1 MLASRRPKMAERRRK
16 QAGDGG
22 VSLVPEG
29 IRLGDETVP
38 LYAGA
43 VHYWR
48 LPTEVWR
55 RCLEAVR
62 DIGFR
67 LVDVYVPWGVH
78 ENKDAE
84 LDFGRQDPKLDVRRF
99 VNLCHEL
106 GLRVILRPGP
116 HINAELTYF
125 GIPERVIWDVACQA
139 RSPHGRPVLLP
150 VPPLA
155 FPVPSYASAAFHAE
169 VARWYQAVGR
179 ELSELCA
186 PAGPIVL
193 AQVDNEGA
201 MYFRDGVYDQ
211 DWHPDALAQYRRFLQ
226 RRYGKVSALRKTHGD
241 GDITF
246 ARAEPPRQMSAHT
259 VGELAPHLDWAD
271 FQEQL
276 LADSFERMA
285 EELAASGFGTLPTV
299 HNLPL
304 SEGATPLDPARVGQV
319 VDLVGLDYYHG
330 ASMPQRREIA
340 RRTSELSIRSR
351 SRSTPAFACEL
362 GAGFPPFFPPLRHED
377 NAFSALTALAYGLT
391 GFNAYMAVERDRWI
405 GAPVDPQGR
414 QRDTAQFWTRLLA
427 ALERTRFTELHRATP
442 VHLVIP
448 RSQRRLAR
456 VCHAFGPLSAAL
468 FQIVGGG
475 APEACFE
482 DDFGLDEPVVIEA
495 ERFVRQ
501 LERALEAER
510 VPYAVVSGDLL
521 PTSLEEASWIVVS
534 CTGGLEPEI
543 VTALE
548 AARQAGKH
556 VTIGPY
562 LPTRDHRMQPRD
574 KKPKLRSRETTPVPV
589 HLTLSPPDI
598 SAAVQA
604 ARRDLPLPTVAATPE
619 EIYATVHRDREGTPR
634 VMFVINASERDVE
647 ATVTA
652 AGAKEALDALSGER
666 FHAHLGALKLNVP
679 KRHVRMLELLGK
691 A

>member
-1 MLASRRPKMAERRRK
+1 MAEARGK
-16 QAGDGG
+16 Q

-29 IRLGDETVP
+29 IRVGDATLP

-48 LPTEVWR
+48 LAPEVWR

-62 DIGFR
+62 DLGFR

-78 ENKDAE
+78 ENADAE
-84 LDFGRQDPKLDVRRF
+84 LDFGRQDPKLDVQRF
-99 VNLCHEL
+99 VSLCHEL
-106 GLRVILRPGP
+106 GLKVILRPGP
-116 HINAELTYF
+116 HINAELTRF
-125 GIPERVIWDVACQA
+125 GIPERVIWDLECQA

-155 FPVPSYASAAFHAE
+155 FPVPSYASEAFHAE
-169 VARWYQAVGR
+169 VTRWYDAVGR
-179 ELSELCA
+179 ELASLCA
-186 PAGPIVL
+186 PDGPIVL
-193 AQVDNEGA
+193 VQVDNEGS

-226 RRYGKVSALRKTHGD
+226 RRYGKVSALRKAHGD
-241 GDITF
+241 EDVTF
-246 ARAEPPRQMSAHT
+246 ARAEPPKQMSAHT

-276 LADSFERMA
+276 LADAFERMRRGLEHA
-285 EELAASGFGTLPTV
+285 GFGALPAA

-304 SEGATPLDPARVGQV
+304 SEGATPLDPERVGDV
-319 VDLVGLDYYHG
+319 VELVGLDYYHG

-340 RRTSELSIRSR
+340 RRTSELAVRSR
-351 SRSTPAFACEL
+351 ARNTPAFACEL
-362 GAGFPPFFPPLRHED
+362 GSGFPPFFPPLRQDD
-377 NAFSALTALAYGLT
+377 NAFSALTALAYGLR
-391 GFNAYMAVERDRWI
+391 GLNAYMAVERDRWI
-405 GAPVDPQGR
+405 GAPIDPQGR
-414 QRDTAQFWTRLLA
+414 PRATSKFWKDLLA
-427 ALERTRFTELHRATP
+427 ALERTRFSELSRHTP
-442 VHLVIP
+442 VHVVIP

-468 FQIVGGG
+468 FQVLGGG

-482 DDFGLDEPVVIEA
+482 DDFGLDDPVVIEA

-501 LERALEAER
+501 LERALEHER

-521 PTSLEEASWIVVS
+521 ATSLATASWVIVS
-534 CTGGLEPEI
+534 CTGGLEQELLEQ
-543 VTALE
+543 LE
-548 AARQAGKH
+548 AARHAGKN

-562 LPTRDHRMQPRD
+562 LPTRDHRMQPRERAAD
-574 KKPKLRSRETTPVPV
+574 LGSST
-589 HLTLSPPDI
+589 
-598 SAAVQA
+598 AAVPLHLSLDSVAIEAAVVA
-604 ARRDLPLPTVAATPE
+604 ARRDLALPTVVATPADVF
-619 EIYATVHRDREGTPR
+619 ATLHRDESGVAR
-634 VMFVINASERDVE
+634 VMFVINASEHDLD

-652 AGAKEALDALSGER
+652 AGAKEAKDALTGEH
-666 FHAHLGALKLNVP
+666 FHASLGALRLAVP